1 MDVFPEVHQ
10 LMRSPLDFT
19 HILDEIP
26 LGIMVMDTDLR
37 VVYLNQF
44 FQALTGFS
52 LDIAKGIPCKNIL
65 RSSACILNCPVLATH
80 RKNRSISCT
89 SDIINTDRQ
98 KLPVRITTAQIT
110 DTLGHFTGYMETI
123 EDMRS
128 SATNDP
134 EKNVAYSFAN
144 IIGRSRKMETI
155 FQTLPMLAQS
165 DTSILITGETGT
177 GKDLVAEA
185 IHQTSGRA
193 DGPFIKINCGAL
205 PETLLESEL
214 YGYEK
219 GAFTGAHKK
228 RPGKFLTADKGVL
241 FLDEI
246 GDMPLALQ
254 SKMLHVLQS
263 GEFSPLG
270 SDEDFKTD
278 VWVIAAT
285 NHNLEESM
293 RKKAFRE
300 DLFYRL
306 NIIKIEIPPLRER
319 REDIPALIEYYFR
332 MYKTEYPNNNGT
344 KPDSHIL
351 ERLCS
356 YPWPGNVR
364 QLQNCIKKQM
374 VLNSWDKIFEE
385 LPWESS
391 QDIVHDT
398 QVPPSSLN
406 QFHSEVN
413 NDRLKII
420 SEFVDL
426 STSSEKLF
434 EDISLK
440 KIKKLASDKV
450 EKEVITFVLEKVGW
464 NRSRASKIL
473 KVSYK
478 TLLYKMS
485 EFDVSPPVK

>member
-1 MDVFPEVHQ
+1 MTT
-10 LMRSPLDFT
+10 PLIGVSKS
-19 HILDEIP
+19 ILKIKELINH
-26 LGIMVMDTDLR
+26 VANTC
-37 VVYLNQF
+37 LN
-44 FQALTGFS
+44 
-52 LDIAKGIPCKNIL
+52 
-65 RSSACILNCPVLATH
+65 V
-80 RKNRSISCT
+80 
-89 SDIINTDRQ
+89 
-98 KLPVRITTAQIT
+98 
-110 DTLGHFTGYMETI
+110 
-123 EDMRS
+123 
-128 SATNDP
+128 
-134 EKNVAYSFAN
+134 
-144 IIGRSRKMETI
+144 
-155 FQTLPMLAQS
+155 
-165 DTSILITGETGT
+165 LITGETGV
-177 GKDLVAEA
+177 GKEVVAQNLYAE
-185 IHQTSGRA
+185 SSRSSKS
-193 DGPFIKINCGAL
+193 FVKINCAAL

-228 RPGKFLTADKGVL
+228 RPGKFQTADKGVL

-246 GDMPLALQ
+246 GDMPMPLQ

-270 SDEDFKTD
+270 SDQEFKTD

-293 RKKAFRE
+293 RKKTFRE

-319 REDIPALIEYYFR
+319 KEDIPSLIEYYFR
-332 MYKTEYPNNNGT
+332 LYQSEYPDNLGT
-344 KPDSHIL
+344 RPDSDIL
-351 ERLCS
+351 AELCN

-374 VLNSWDKIFEE
+374 ILKSWEKIFEE
-385 LPWESS
+385 LPKEHPEIVSQFTDDSQQNGSS
-391 QDIVHDT
+391 HYTKSGFQ
-398 QVPPSSLN
+398 S
-406 QFHSEVN
+406 
-413 NDRLKII
+413 DRTRII

-426 STSSEKLF
+426 STSSDKLF

-473 KVSYK
+473 KISYK
-478 TLLYKMS
+478 TLLYKMN
-485 EFDVSPPVK
+485 EFKVHPPVK

>member
-1 MDVFPEVHQ
+1 MTT
-10 LMRSPLDFT
+10 PLIGVSKSMLKIKELINHVANT
-19 HILDEIP
+19 C
-26 LGIMVMDTDLR
+26 
-37 VVYLNQF
+37 LN
-44 FQALTGFS
+44 
-52 LDIAKGIPCKNIL
+52 
-65 RSSACILNCPVLATH
+65 V
-80 RKNRSISCT
+80 
-89 SDIINTDRQ
+89 
-98 KLPVRITTAQIT
+98 
-110 DTLGHFTGYMETI
+110 
-123 EDMRS
+123 
-128 SATNDP
+128 
-134 EKNVAYSFAN
+134 
-144 IIGRSRKMETI
+144 
-155 FQTLPMLAQS
+155 
-165 DTSILITGETGT
+165 LITGETGV
-177 GKDLVAEA
+177 GKEVVAQSLYSESTRSS
-185 IHQTSGRA
+185 QN
-193 DGPFIKINCGAL
+193 FVKINCAAL

-228 RPGKFLTADKGVL
+228 RAGKFKSADKGVL

-246 GDMPLALQ
+246 GDMPLSLQ

-270 SDEDFKTD
+270 SDQDFKTD

-285 NHNLEESM
+285 NQNLEKSIQQ
-293 RKKAFRE
+293 KTFRE

-306 NIIKIEIPPLRER
+306 NIIKIDIPPLRER

-332 MYKTEYPNNNGT
+332 LYKSEYPNNHGS
-344 KPDSHIL
+344 KPDADIL
-351 ERLCS
+351 SRLCS
-356 YPWPGNVR
+356 YSWPGNVR

-374 VLNSWDKIFEE
+374 VINSWDKIFEE
-385 LPWESS
+385 LPSDPVITTPDTITSS
-391 QDIVHDT
+391 PVAKT
-398 QVPPSSLN
+398 TSPFLN
-406 QFHSEVN
+406 QENHERMS
-413 NDRLKII
+413 II

-473 KVSYK
+473 KISYK

-485 EFDVSPPVK
+485 EFQVSPPVK

>member
-1 MDVFPEVHQ
+1 MT
-10 LMRSPLDFT
+10 SPT
-19 HILDEIP
+19 P
-26 LGIMVMDTDLR
+26 LIGVSSSMLKIKELISHVAQTC
-37 VVYLNQF
+37 LN
-44 FQALTGFS
+44 
-52 LDIAKGIPCKNIL
+52 
-65 RSSACILNCPVLATH
+65 
-80 RKNRSISCT
+80 
-89 SDIINTDRQ
+89 
-98 KLPVRITTAQIT
+98 
-110 DTLGHFTGYMETI
+110 
-123 EDMRS
+123 
-128 SATNDP
+128 
-134 EKNVAYSFAN
+134 
-144 IIGRSRKMETI
+144 
-155 FQTLPMLAQS
+155 
-165 DTSILITGETGT
+165 ILITGETGV
-177 GKDLVAEA
+177 GKEVVAHSLYAESNRSNNNFV
-185 IHQTSGRA
+185 TL
-193 DGPFIKINCGAL
+193 NCAAL

-228 RPGKFLTADKGVL
+228 RYGKFLTADKGVL

-246 GDMPLALQ
+246 GDMPLSLQ

-285 NHNLEESM
+285 NQCLEESM
-293 RKKAFRE
+293 KNKTFRE

-306 NIIKIEIPPLRER
+306 NIIKIDIPPLRER
-319 REDIPALIEYYFR
+319 PEDIPALIEYYFKR
-332 MYKTEYPNNNGT
+332 YLLEHPKTKAE
-344 KPDSHIL
+344 KPDNHTM

-356 YPWPGNVR
+356 YHWPGNVR
-364 QLQNCIKKQM
+364 QLQNCIKKLM

-385 LPWESS
+385 LPNDGYTTGTSS
-391 QDIVHDT
+391 SENTSQAQSAGSGMHS
-398 QVPPSSLN
+398 PEY
-406 QFHSEVN
+406 QFD
-413 NDRLKII
+413 NDPGNRRLRII

-464 NRSRASKIL
+464 NRSKAAKIL

-485 EFDVSPPVK
+485 EFDVNPPIS